1 MILFVNKIK
10 IKLKQKRIILDCD
23 PSYKIESTIY
33 KKS

>member
-23 PSYKIESTIY
+23 PSYNIKNHEG
-33 KKS
+33 